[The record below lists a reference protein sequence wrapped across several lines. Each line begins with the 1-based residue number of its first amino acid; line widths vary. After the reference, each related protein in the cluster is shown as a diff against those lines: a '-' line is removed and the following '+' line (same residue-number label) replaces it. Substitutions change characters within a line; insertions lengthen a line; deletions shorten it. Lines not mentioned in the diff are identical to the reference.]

1 MSNFSRFPLKSLKII
16 SSKYLLPPPPTPCV
30 YVFYYVGDGYD
41 ESDPFIDN
49 SECFD
54 ETVPQVIKYT
64 IPYRNKFEVNS
75 EISDLCGS

>member
-1 MSNFSRFPLKSLKII
+1 MIFRVKVSKACKLMSTVQFFRFSTQIFANPFIKI
-16 SSKYLLPPPPTPCV
+16 SPPPRSPRV

-64 IPYRNKFEVNS
+64 IT
-75 EISDLCGS
+75 